1 MVRIVSARNIPPLQP
16 MTDRSP
22 ASGRLFSRKL
32 RADQPRLSMG
42 KHHDKHRDKHHKHR
56 GPTTADAEVVIKL
69 YDLRRE
75 AVMRA
80 SRDTLIRWTPKSY
93 ADLAAIADFGHEH
106 NAAFRQVS
114 SYFEM
119 AYGLARRGAVDAELL
134 SEWCGEGMLL
144 YAKVHP
150 FLAEFRAAVSP
161 TAFQNAQWVAENTE
175 HGASRFALF
184 QKRFAAPKAEAKAE
198 AEAES

>member
-1 MVRIVSARNIPPLQP
+1 
-16 MTDRSP
+16 
-22 ASGRLFSRKL
+22 
-32 RADQPRLSMG
+32 MG
-42 KHHDKHRDKHHKHR
+42 KHHDKHRDKHQKHR

-75 AVMRA
+75 TVMRA
-80 SRDTLIRWTPKSY
+80 SRDALIRWTPKSY

-144 YAKVHP
+144 FAKVHP
-150 FLAEFRAAVSP
+150 FLAEFRAQVSP
-161 TAFQNAQWVAENTE
+161 TAFQNAEWVAQNTE

-184 QKRFAAPKAEAKAE
+184 QKRFAAPKEE
-198 AEAES
+198 